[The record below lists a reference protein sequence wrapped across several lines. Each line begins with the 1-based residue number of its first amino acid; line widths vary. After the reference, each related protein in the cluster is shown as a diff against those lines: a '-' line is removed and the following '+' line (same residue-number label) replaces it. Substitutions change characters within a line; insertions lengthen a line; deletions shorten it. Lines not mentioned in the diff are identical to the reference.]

1 MINLSTET
9 NASPF
14 EVWSIYTAMCLHFKK
29 GSSYDAFK
37 FNFKGP
43 RLKKETFLAHKNRY
57 EFEKL
62 ARAYPKKNDL
72 ILYFLSNLLA
82 NKTWINN
89 MTRNTYDEYL
99 GSIQSMQYVFKSDMN
114 VLRQHCDNFD
124 DAFAPQCA
132 GEIPVIYK
140 LYQSDAICLNTLAV
154 LDTLVQYT
162 LTIGKKCNDPL
173 GIISDISFKI
183 AKYKPFLRSEMN
195 VEKYKNIII
204 SLFTA
209 VNK

>member
-1 MINLSTET
+1 
-9 NASPF
+9 
-14 EVWSIYTAMCLHFKK
+14 MCLHFKK

-43 RLKKETFLAHKNRY
+43 RLKKETFLAHKNKY

-72 ILYFLSNLLA
+72 ILYFLSNILA

-89 MTRNTYDEYL
+89 MTKGTYDEYL

-114 VLRQHCDNFD
+114 VLREHCGNFNN
-124 DAFAPQCA
+124 AFLPQCA

-140 LYQSDAICLNTLAV
+140 LYQSNKVCLNTLV
-154 LDTLVQYT
+154 LLDILIQYT

-173 GIISDISFKI
+173 EIVSDTSHKI
-183 AKYKPFLRSEMN
+183 AQYKPFLRSEMN
-195 VEKYKNIII
+195 VEKYKNIVI
-204 SLFTA
+204 SLFTN
-209 VNK
+209 VTK